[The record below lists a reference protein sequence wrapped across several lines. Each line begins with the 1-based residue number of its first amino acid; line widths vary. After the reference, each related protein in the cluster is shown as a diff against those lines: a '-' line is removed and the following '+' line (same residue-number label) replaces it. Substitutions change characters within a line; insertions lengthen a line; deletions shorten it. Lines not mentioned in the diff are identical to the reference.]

1 MRTSEHGKSK
11 VQYSFWSKYL
21 DSYDDDDGNKVEM
34 VDKFLKILTEKL
46 GIRHSKKEVV
56 LHKDC
61 MGIVILGAKLQ
72 ENKRLMNVLL
82 SH

>member
-1 MRTSEHGKSK
+1 
-11 VQYSFWSKYL
+11 
-21 DSYDDDDGNKVEM
+21 M

-72 ENKRLMNVLL
+72 ENKPLMNVLL